1 MAAMGWN
8 GLLAGALEPLVAA
21 RKWRA
26 RLEL

>member
-1 MAAMGWN
+1 MGWN